1 MLPANRYRQEVGSE
15 QYNSVI
21 ARYAQK
27 TTLKGKGRVMDIKQ
41 LRYFMG
47 VLEAKSITKAAE
59 HLYVAQPALGLQ
71 IRKLEEELGVEL
83 FVRHSRGVAPTEAG
97 LLLAQHAQVLLRQF
111 ARARQDLLD
120 FARSPHGR
128 VSVGLTPTVTSVLVA
143 DFAARCRAEY
153 PDVVLNISGGLSE
166 RLIQWVEEDQ
176 IDLSLSY
183 NRAQAGGLRCE
194 PVADEVLYFI
204 QGAHTAPEDVGETIN
219 FADIADEPLV
229 MPSRPHLLRVLVDDT
244 MAARGGEARVV
255 FEMDSVAA
263 MKELVMNGVAAMIMP
278 IGAVRRELEDGR
290 LIARRVV
297 EPELSRTLY
306 MVQSERRPASK
317 GINAVSKLLRDTVRD
332 FVARNDVGWRAVD
345 RD

>member
-1 MLPANRYRQEVGSE
+1 
-15 QYNSVI
+15 
-21 ARYAQK
+21 
-27 TTLKGKGRVMDIKQ
+27 MDIKQ

-128 VSVGLTPTVTSVLVA
+128 VSVGMTPTVTSVLVA

-166 RLIQWVEEDQ
+166 RLLQWVEEDQ

-183 NRAQAGGLRCE
+183 NRSTAGGLRCE
-194 PVADEVLYFI
+194 PVAEEVLYFI
-204 QGAHTAPEDVGETIN
+204 EAASDAASDAETVRLHEIS
-219 FADIADEPLV
+219 DRSLV
-229 MPSRPHLLRVLVDDT
+229 MPSRPHLLRVLVDEH
-244 MAARGGEARVV
+244 MASAGMESHVA

-263 MKELVMNGVAAMIMP
+263 MKELVMNGVASMIMP
-278 IGAVRRELEDGR
+278 IGAVRREIEDGR
-290 LIARRVV
+290 LRARRLV

-306 MVQSERRPASK
+306 MIQSERRPASK
-317 GINAVSKLLRDTVRD
+317 GINAVTRLLRETVRD
-332 FVARNDVGWRAVD
+332 FVARDDVGWRPVAGT
-345 RD
+345 